1 MNMKEIDDVH
11 PVTII
16 DDRYSGCYSKGVFLA
31 FNLEPWDVPK
41 AVYGGDIDYL
51 DFWGEES
58 EKYIIGNGNTPEEAY
73 QDLVEKVQNA
83 EKNPSKEKPAVNLQL
98 DPKKTFENFIEGDS
112 NKLARK
118 VGLSIAE
125 HPDEIAYNPFYIYG
139 PSGCGKTHLINA
151 IGMRYK
157 EMFPENHLLYVSAR
171 EFQMQFTDSVRQN
184 TIKEFINSYQSAD
197 MLIVDDIQEWMNA
210 PKTLDTFFHI
220 FNHLV
225 SCGRQIILACDCPPV
240 NLHGMNERVLA
251 RFGCGLVAELEKPDM
266 QLCIDI
272 LKAKCQHDGLDISDE
287 IIEFIAKSAN
297 GNVYVLEG
305 VLNSLKAYSIVC
317 DSNIDM
323 NLVER
328 LIKNIVV

>member
-1 MNMKEIDDVH
+1 MKEIDDVH

-112 NKLARK
+112 NKLART

-125 HPDEIAYNPFYIYG
+125 HPDENVYNPFYIYG

-157 EMFPENHLLYVSAR
+157 EMCPEKRLLYVSAR
-171 EFQMQFTDSVRQN
+171 EFQAQYTDSVRQN
-184 TIKEFINSYQSAD
+184 TTDVFLFSA
-197 MLIVDDIQEWMNA
+197 M
-210 PKTLDTFFHI
+210 
-220 FNHLV
+220 
-225 SCGRQIILACDCPPV
+225 G
-240 NLHGMNERVLA
+240 
-251 RFGCGLVAELEKPDM
+251 
-266 QLCIDI
+266 
-272 LKAKCQHDGLDISDE
+272 
-287 IIEFIAKSAN
+287 
-297 GNVYVLEG
+297 
-305 VLNSLKAYSIVC
+305 
-317 DSNIDM
+317 
-323 NLVER
+323 
-328 LIKNIVV
+328 

>member
-1 MNMKEIDDVH
+1 MKEIDDVH

-112 NKLARK
+112 NKLART
-118 VGLSIAE
+118 VWLSIAE
-125 HPDEIAYNPFYIYG
+125 HPDEIVYNPFYIYG

-157 EMFPENHLLYVSAR
+157 EMCPEKRLLYVSAR
-171 EFQMQFTDSVRQN
+171 EFQAQYTDSVRQN
-184 TIKEFINSYQSAD
+184 TTDVFINSYQSAD

-210 PKTLDTFFHI
+210 PKTLETFFHI

-225 SCGRQIILACDCPPV
+225 CCGRQIILACDRPPV
-240 NLHGMNERVLA
+240 DLQGMKKRVLT
-251 RFGCGLVAELEKPDM
+251 RFGCGLVAELDKPDV

-272 LKAKCQHDGLDISDE
+272 LKAKCRNDGLE
-287 IIEFIAKSAN
+287 IPDKITEFVAKSAN
-297 GNVYVLEG
+297 GNICILEG
-305 VLNSLKAYSIVC
+305 VLNSLKAYSLVN
-317 DSNIDM
+317 DSNIDL
-323 NLVER
+323 NLAER
-328 LIKNIVV
+328 VMMRFTKQN